1 MKFILKSLQNLDN
14 LISYIFSNNANEDKF
29 LKNKFKKKQLV
40 CFDVGANL
48 GGYSSYLNK
57 KFNIKELHIFE
68 PSKECVKYLNKNF
81 NNKKIKIIDSAV
93 TKSNGKRYFYENE
106 ILSQSSLHLN
116 KNKFNKNY
124 NYNKKYKVNCINLD
138 NYCRKFSRNFKVDI
152 LKVDA
157 EGEDLNVLKGSK
169 SLLSKKKIKLIK
181 IELLNEID
189 KKNKKSN
196 LFEIISY
203 LNSHNYFISTIIK
216 TKFQDTK
223 LLMMDAY
230 FEAS

>member
-1 MKFILKSLQNLDN
+1 M
-14 LISYIFSNNANEDKF
+14 F
-29 LKNKFKKKQLV
+29 LKV
-40 CFDVGANL
+40 VNL
-48 GGYSSYLNK
+48 YYL
-57 KFNIKELHIFE
+57 
-68 PSKECVKYLNKNF
+68 
-81 NNKKIKIIDSAV
+81 
-93 TKSNGKRYFYENE
+93 
-106 ILSQSSLHLN
+106 
-116 KNKFNKNY
+116 
-124 NYNKKYKVNCINLD
+124 
-138 NYCRKFSRNFKVDI
+138 
-152 LKVDA
+152 
-157 EGEDLNVLKGSK
+157 
-169 SLLSKKKIKLIK
+169 KKKIKLIK

>member
-1 MKFILKSLQNLDN
+1 M
-14 LISYIFSNNANEDKF
+14 
-29 LKNKFKKKQLV
+29 
-40 CFDVGANL
+40 
-48 GGYSSYLNK
+48 
-57 KFNIKELHIFE
+57 HIFE
-68 PSKECVKYLNKNF
+68 PSRECVKYLNKNF

-152 LKVDA
+152 LKIDA